1 MVRFS
6 LRQLAFLSETAR
18 CGGIA
23 PAARN
28 LNVSPAA
35 ISSALDKLE
44 AFTGLTLFDRFPARG
59 MRLTRA
65 GAEFLADAEVLLT
78 RAKALD
84 RRAADMAQG
93 ETGSIRIGTHYAIAQ
108 QIVLPAV
115 LTFRD
120 RYPQV
125 RIEVVEEDFP
135 SLVAALDAGEVDALV
150 VFNQGFDTSL
160 FDVESLKAL
169 PPLVLLPAT
178 HPLASADTVQLEDL
192 SDIPYIA
199 VSRAGP
205 GPSYLDLLRAGGL
218 DPEVPLTS
226 QSREMVQA
234 YVGKGLGFTLVGFPP
249 SRNLTIEGD
258 PVVTRPLAQEIGQF
272 EVALAVANAVRLTNP
287 VAAFLDMLRA
297 RVGIAVSRLT

>member
-6 LRQLAFLSETAR
+6 LRQLAFLAETAD

-35 ISSALDKLE
+35 ISSAIDKLE
-44 AFTGLTLFDRFPARG
+44 AVTGVTLFDRFPARG

-65 GAEFLADAEVLLT
+65 GAAILHDAEILLMHAEALEKRT
-78 RAKALD
+78 VEMAK
-84 RRAADMAQG
+84 G
-93 ETGSIRIGTHYAIAQ
+93 EIGTIRIGTHYAIAQ
-108 QIVLPAV
+108 RIVLPAV
-115 LTFRD
+115 LSFRE
-120 RYPQV
+120 RYPNV

-135 SLVAALDAGEVDALV
+135 SLVASLEASDVDALV
-150 VFNQGFDTSL
+150 VFNQGFDAARY
-160 FDVESLKAL
+160 DVEVLKEIA
-169 PPLVLLPAT
+169 PLVLLPEA
-178 HPLASADTVQLEDL
+178 HPLAKSASVQLEDL
-192 SDIPYIA
+192 ANIPYIA

-205 GPSYLDLLRAGGL
+205 GPSYLDLLRNAGL

-249 SRNLTIEGD
+249 GQNVTIEGD
-258 PVVTRPLAQEIGQF
+258 AVITRPLAQDIGQF
-272 EVALAVANAVRLTNP
+272 EIAIAVTRAVRQADL
-287 VAAFLDMLRA
+287 VATFLDTCRA
-297 RVGIAVSRLT
+297 QV

>member
-28 LNVSPAA
+28 LNISPAA
-35 ISSALDKLE
+35 ISAALDKLE
-44 AFTGLTLFDRFPARG
+44 AATGLNLFDRFPARG

-65 GAEFLADAEVLLT
+65 GKDFLIDAEDLLK
-78 RAKALD
+78 RAGALD
-84 RRAADMAQG
+84 RYAVELARG
-93 ETGSIRIGTHYAIAQ
+93 EIGTIRIGTHFAMAQ
-108 QIVLPAV
+108 RIVLPSV

-120 RYPQV
+120 RFPRV
-125 RIEVVEEDFP
+125 RIEVIEKDFP

-150 VFNQGFDTSL
+150 VFNQGFDPER
-160 FDVESLKAL
+160 FNVETLKVL
-169 PPLVLLPAT
+169 PPLVLLPTT
-178 HPLASADTVQLEDL
+178 HPLAQAESIQLQDL
-192 SDIPYIA
+192 SNIPYIA
-199 VSRAGP
+199 VSNAGP
-205 GPSYLDLLRAGGL
+205 GPSYLDLLRAAGL

-249 SRNLTIEGD
+249 ARNLTIEGD
-258 PVVTRPLAQEIGQF
+258 IVVTRPLAQEIGQF
-272 EVALAVANAVRLTNP
+272 EVVLARARGIQQTELIT
-287 VAAFLDMLRA
+287 AFLDMCRA
-297 RVGIAVSRLT
+297 QI

>member
-28 LNVSPAA
+28 LNVSAA
-35 ISSALDKLE
+35 AVSSALDKLE
-44 AFTGLTLFDRFPARG
+44 AVTGLTLFDRFPARG

-65 GAEFLADAEVLLT
+65 GAEFLTDSEALLT

-84 RRAADMAQG
+84 RHAADLAKG
-93 ETGSIRIGTHYAIAQ
+93 EAGTIRIGTHYAIAQ
-108 QIVLPAV
+108 RIVLPAV

-120 RYPQV
+120 SYPRV
-125 RIEVVEEDFP
+125 RIEVVEDDFP
-135 SLVAALDAGEVDALV
+135 SLVAALDAGETDALV
-150 VFNQGFDTSL
+150 VFNQGLDDTR
-160 FDVESLKAL
+160 FDVETLKAL
-169 PPLVLLPAT
+169 PPLVLLPAS
-178 HPLASADTVQLEDL
+178 HPLVKADSVQLEEL
-192 SDIPYIA
+192 SGLPYIS

-205 GPSYLDLLRAGGL
+205 GPSYLDLLRAAGL

-234 YVGKGLGFTLVGFPP
+234 YVGKGLGYTLVGFPP
-249 SRNLTIEGD
+249 GRNQTIEGD
-258 PVVTRPLAQEIGQF
+258 AVVTRPLAQEIGRF
-272 EVALAVANAVRLTNP
+272 EVSIALARASRQTDLVS
-287 VAAFLDMLRA
+287 AFLDMCRTQ
-297 RVGIAVSRLT
+297 V

>member
-1 MVRFS
+1 MIRFS
-6 LRQLAFLSETAR
+6 LRQLTFLSETAR

-28 LNVSPAA
+28 LNISPAA
-35 ISSALDKLE
+35 ISAALDKLE
-44 AFTGLTLFDRFPARG
+44 AVTGLTLFDRFPARG

-65 GAEFLADAEVLLT
+65 GKEFLVDAEDLLK
-78 RAKALD
+78 RAGALD
-84 RRAADMAQG
+84 RHALELAKG
-93 ETGSIRIGTHYAIAQ
+93 EIGTIRVGTHFAMAQ
-108 QIVLPAV
+108 QIVLPSV

-120 RYPQV
+120 RFPRV
-125 RIEVVEEDFP
+125 RIEVIEKDFP

-150 VFNQGFDTSL
+150 VFNQGFDAER
-160 FDVESLKAL
+160 FDVETLKVL

-178 HPLASADTVQLEDL
+178 HPLAKAESIQLQDL
-192 SDIPYIA
+192 SNIPYIA

-205 GPSYLDLLRAGGL
+205 GPSYLDLLRAAGL

-234 YVGKGLGFTLVGFPP
+234 YVGKGLGFTLDGFPP

-258 PVVTRPLAQEIGQF
+258 IVVTRPLAQEIGQF
-272 EVALAVANAVRLTNP
+272 EVVLAMGRRLQQTELIT
-287 VAAFLDMLRA
+287 AFLDMCRA
-297 RVGIAVSRLT
+297 QI